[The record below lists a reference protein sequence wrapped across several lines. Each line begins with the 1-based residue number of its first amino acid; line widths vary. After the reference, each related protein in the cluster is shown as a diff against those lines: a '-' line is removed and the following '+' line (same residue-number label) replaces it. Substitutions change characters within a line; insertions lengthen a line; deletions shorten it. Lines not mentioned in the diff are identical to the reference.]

1 MEREKQRVRL
11 VLATRNRHK
20 VEELSAM
27 LVDLPVDILSFH
39 DLPDLPEVV
48 EDGATL
54 RENAIK
60 KATEIAEASG
70 LPALADDTGLEV
82 RQLDGAPGVR
92 SARYASE
99 ETDWEANNRKL
110 LRELAGVPDERR
122 DALFRCVVALA
133 RPGGRV
139 ETVEGV
145 TRGRIVEE
153 ERGEGG
159 FGYDPLFLPDG
170 HDRTYAEMDPA
181 LKNDVSHRGRAIRAA
196 LSLIRGLLDGP

>member
-1 MEREKQRVRL
+1 VERDGERVRL

-20 VEELSAM
+20 VEELSAL
-27 LVDLPVDILSFH
+27 LVDLPIEILSFH

-60 KATEIAEASG
+60 KAKEVAEASG

-82 RQLDGAPGVR
+82 RQLGGAPGVR
-92 SARYASE
+92 SARYASD

-110 LRELAGVPDERR
+110 LRELAGVPAERR

-145 TRGRIVEE
+145 TRGRIIGE

-170 HDRTYAEMDPA
+170 HDSTYAEMDPG
-181 LKNDVSHRGRAIRAA
+181 LKNAVSHRGRAIKAA
-196 LSLIRGLLDGP
+196 LALIRGLLDTS